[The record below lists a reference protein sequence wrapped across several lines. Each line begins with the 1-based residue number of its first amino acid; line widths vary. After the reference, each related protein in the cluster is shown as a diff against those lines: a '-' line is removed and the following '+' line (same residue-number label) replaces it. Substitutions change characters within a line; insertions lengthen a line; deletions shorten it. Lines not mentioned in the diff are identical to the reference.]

1 MTSEGFRK
9 ESGAPDGLGQLVVS
23 DSRPAQILR
32 DSRPQQAGLPPHDI
46 AAEEAV
52 IAALLLDDDSYARVL
67 PIVRPVDFFRE
78 QNGWAFDA
86 CLSLAERGEAVTVPT
101 VAHELERAGHLET
114 VGGEPFL
121 QEIAGKYFT
130 AIGVEA
136 HARIVARDALYRR
149 LMQVAGSIAQLA
161 SAGGPDASG
170 VLGEAESLLLGLRS
184 AEAAGDFKRLREL
197 LDEFL
202 EAPSEDEDGELAS
215 AVRSGFM
222 DLDQQLG
229 EGFKRGDLIILAAR
243 TGVGKTSMLLNFA
256 RNAAVGQKGTVAIF
270 SLEMGGELL
279 AMRMLSSE
287 SGVQM
292 ARLRLG
298 RHGED
303 EESRVMHAHGQ
314 LAGAPVYI
322 DDSATLTVPEIRAK
336 CRRLQADHGLDL
348 VLVDYLQLLHGAGRM
363 DTRANEISQITRAL
377 KELAR
382 ELNVPVLAAAQ
393 LSRAVETRQPHIPML
408 SDLRESGSI
417 EQDADV
423 VMFIYRE
430 DVYIQPADWQEQ
442 HPGEPG
448 GAHPTGLAQII
459 VAKHRNGP
467 TGTVSVRWV
476 PETAS
481 FQDLLLRAEP
491 IPAGYEDYGDPDSLN

>member
-1 MTSEGFRK
+1 M
-9 ESGAPDGLGQLVVS
+9 VS
-23 DSRPAQILR
+23 DSRPAQIIR
-32 DSRPQQAGLPPHDI
+32 NQQQPQTGLPPHDI

-52 IAALLLDDDSYARVL
+52 IAALLLDEDSYARVL
-67 PIVRPVDFFRE
+67 PIVHSEDFFRE
-78 QNGWAFDA
+78 QNGWVFEA

-114 VGGEPFL
+114 VGGETFL

-136 HARIVARDALYRR
+136 HARIVARDSLYRR

-161 SAGGPDASG
+161 SAGGPD
-170 VLGEAESLLLGLRS
+170 VTRVVNEAESLLLGLQS
-184 AEAAGDFKRLREL
+184 VDTTGDFKRLREL
-197 LDEFL
+197 LEAFL
-202 EAPSEDEDGELAS
+202 EAPSEEEEGELVS
-215 AVRSGFM
+215 NIRSGFM
-222 DLDQQLG
+222 DLDQQLSG
-229 EGFKRGDLIILAAR
+229 GFKRGDLIILAAR

-256 RNAAVGQKGTVAIF
+256 RNAAVGQKGTVAVF
-270 SLEMGGELL
+270 SLEMSGEQL

-287 SGVQM
+287 AGVKM

-314 LAGAPVYI
+314 LGGALVYI
-322 DDSATLTVPEIRAK
+322 DDTATLTVPEIRAK
-336 CRRLQADHGLDL
+336 ARRLQADHGLDL
-348 VLVDYLQLLHGAGRM
+348 VVVDYLQLLHSAGRN
-363 DTRANEISQITRAL
+363 DTRANELSQITRSL

-393 LSRAVETRQPHIPML
+393 LSRAVESRQPHIPML

-417 EQDADV
+417 EQDADI

-430 DVYIQPADWQEQ
+430 DIYTQAGDWQEQ
-442 HPGEPG
+442 NPSEPG
-448 GAHPTGLAQII
+448 GSHPTGLAQII

-467 TGTVSVRWV
+467 TGTVSVRWN
-476 PETAS
+476 PDLAS
-481 FQDLLLRAEP
+481 FHDLLLRPEP
-491 IPAGYEDYGDPDSLN
+491 LSNGREDYSNGDLLN

>member
-1 MTSEGFRK
+1 M
-9 ESGAPDGLGQLVVS
+9 VS
-23 DSRPAQILR
+23 DSRPTEILR
-32 DSRPQQAGLPPHDI
+32 DTRPQQTGLPPHDI

-52 IAALLLDDDSYARVL
+52 IAAMLLDDDSYARVL
-67 PIVRPVDFFRE
+67 PIVRSVDFFRE
-78 QNGWAFDA
+78 QNGWVFEA
-86 CLSLAERGEAVTVPT
+86 CLNLAERGEAVTVPT

-149 LMQVAGSIAQLA
+149 LMQVAGNIAQLA
-161 SAGGPDASG
+161 SAGGPDASR

-202 EAPSEDEDGELAS
+202 EAPAEEEDGELAS
-215 AVRSGFM
+215 GVRSGFM
-222 DLDQQLG
+222 DLDEQLG
-229 EGFKRGDLIILAAR
+229 GGFKRGDLIILAAR
-243 TGVGKTSMLLNFA
+243 TGGGKTSLMLNVA
-256 RNAAVGQKGTVAIF
+256 RNAAVGSHASVAVF
-270 SLEMGGELL
+270 SLEMGGEQL
-279 AMRMLSSE
+279 AMRLLSSE
-287 SGVQM
+287 SGVKM

-314 LAGAPVYI
+314 LAGAAIYI
-322 DDSATLTVPEIRAK
+322 DDSAALTVPEIRAK
-336 CRRLQADHGLDL
+336 CRRLQADQGLDMI
-348 VLVDYLQLLHGAGRM
+348 VVDYLQLLHGAGRM
-363 DTRANEISQITRAL
+363 DTRANEISQISRAL

-382 ELNVPVLAAAQ
+382 ELNVPVIAGAQ

-417 EQDADV
+417 EQDADI

-430 DVYIQPADWQEQ
+430 DMYTQAEDWQDQ
-442 HPGEPG
+442 NPGEPG

-459 VAKHRNGP
+459 IAKHRNGP
-467 TGTVSVRWV
+467 TGTITVRWV

-481 FQDLLLRAEP
+481 FQDLLLRSEP
-491 IPAGYEDYGDPDSLN
+491 VPAGYDDYGDPDFLN

>member
-1 MTSEGFRK
+1 M
-9 ESGAPDGLGQLVVS
+9 VS
-23 DSRPAQILR
+23 DSRPAEISR
-32 DSRPQQAGLPPHDI
+32 DTRPQQTGLPPHDI
-46 AAEEAV
+46 AAEEAI

-67 PIVRPVDFFRE
+67 PIVRPVDFFRD
-78 QNGWAFDA
+78 QNGWVFDA

-130 AIGVEA
+130 AVGIEA

-149 LMQVAGSIAQLA
+149 LMQVAGSIVQLA
-161 SAGGPDASG
+161 SAGGPDVAR
-170 VLGEAESLLLGLRS
+170 VLNEAESLLLGLRS

-197 LDEFL
+197 LDAFL
-202 EAPSEDEDGELAS
+202 EAPDEDEDGELATS
-215 AVRSGFM
+215 VRSGFM
-222 DLDQQLG
+222 DLDEQLG
-229 EGFKRGDLIILAAR
+229 GGFQRGDLIVLAAR
-243 TGVGKTSMLLNFA
+243 TGVGKSSLMLNFA
-256 RNAAVGQKGTVAIF
+256 RNSAVGQKATVAMF
-270 SLEMGGELL
+270 SLEMGGEQL
-279 AMRMLSSE
+279 AMRLLSSE
-287 SGVQM
+287 SGVKM

-298 RHGED
+298 RHSED

-314 LAGAPVYI
+314 LGGAPIYI
-322 DDSATLTVPEIRAK
+322 DDSAALTVPEIRAK
-336 CRRLQADHGLDL
+336 CRRLQADYGLDL
-348 VLVDYLQLLHGAGRM
+348 VMVDYLQLLHGAGRM
-363 DTRANEISQITRAL
+363 DTRANEIGQISRAL

-382 ELNVPVLAAAQ
+382 ELNVPVIAAAQ

-417 EQDADV
+417 EQDADI

-430 DVYIQPADWQEQ
+430 DMYVRAEDWQAQ
-442 HPGEPG
+442 NPGEPG

-467 TGTVSVRWV
+467 TGTITVRWV

-481 FQDLLLRAEP
+481 FQDLLLRPEP
-491 IPAGYEDYGDPDSLN
+491 VPAGYEDYDDPDFLN